1 MAKIPITLEAGTAD
15 GKLAESQAIYDSIL
29 KQFQSDINGEYKLT
43 KQQVAFLLPIVE
55 RLNDVQ
61 DTLTSIEADK
71 PLSAQQGKILKELL
85 DTKVIE
91 SGAVPMDSEPTKGNI
106 DHVVTSDGIHK
117 SFNKVNDKINLS
129 KDEES
134 IYPSDIFNQ
143 INTDEYIYV
152 QLDSNNKLIFG
163 ILPNGDIVYAFGVS
177 SQIKDYIESIKTELL
192 NKINDAATKTE
203 LTIAI
208 TGITENL
215 NKKVDKEEGKELI
228 DSEVN
233 STKCLYENG
242 KYISIEIDE
251 SGHLLE
257 ARLLNGTKVIYTNI
271 ETQSISIE
279 TDNNPEFIELHLDN
293 NNKLLYGITSTGDF
307 IFGIGVPSKIQESIN
322 NIVIEQTTV
331 LTDAI
336 NNLTESLNIEKQR
349 ALMAEEQLALKLSK
363 LNYEYDENNNIIKL
377 GNKRYKLIEDG
388 TITDYDFYILSFE
401 TKDNPDYK
409 YVITDKNNVIL
420 YSEKQDGTIFKAEL
434 DDPVLLDIVEH
445 FIENPPINLKD
456 YVLSVQKDIE
466 NPEYKVVYLDE
477 SNKIL
482 YSINV
487 DDVIYNP
494 DITHNSTTD
503 ESITG
508 KDLSYAINYME
519 SKDRPQK
526 NIEYE

>member
-1 MAKIPITLEAGTAD
+1 MAKIPIILESGRAD

-43 KQQVAFLLPIVE
+43 KQQVEFLLPIVE

-85 DTKVIE
+85 DAKVIE
-91 SGAVPMDSEPTKGNI
+91 SGNVPMDSEPTEGNT
-106 DHVVTSDGIHK
+106 DHVVTSDGIRK

-143 INTDEYIYV
+143 ININEYIYV

-163 ILPNGDIVYAFGVS
+163 ILPDGDIVYGFGVP
-177 SQIKDYIESIKTELL
+177 SQIKEYIESIKTELL
-192 NKINDAATKTE
+192 NKINDAATKEE
-203 LTIAI
+203 LTTTI
-208 TGITENL
+208 TVITETL
-215 NKKVDKEEGKELI
+215 NKKIDKEEGKELI

-233 STKCLYENG
+233 SIKFLYENSE
-242 KYISIEIDE
+242 YISIEIDE
-251 SGHLLE
+251 TGHLLE

-271 ETQSISIE
+271 ETQSVSIE
-279 TDNNPEFIELHLDN
+279 TNNNSEFVELHLDN
-293 NNKLLYGITSTGDF
+293 KNKLLYGITHTGDF
-307 IFGIGVPSKIQESIN
+307 IFGIGIPSKIQESIN
-322 NIVIEQTTV
+322 NIAIEQTNA

-336 NNLTESLNIEKQR
+336 KNLTEALNIEKQR

-363 LNYEYDENNNIIKL
+363 LNYEYEKDNNILKL
-377 GNKRYKLIEDG
+377 DNKRYKLIEDVI
-388 TITDYDFYILSFE
+388 ITNYDFYILSFE
-401 TKDNPDYK
+401 TTDNPEYK
-409 YVITDKNNVIL
+409 YVITDKNNIIL

-434 DDPVLLDIVEH
+434 DDPILLDIVEY
-445 FIENPPINLKD
+445 FIETHPFNWKD
-456 YVLSVQKDIE
+456 YVLSVQKDVE

-482 YSINV
+482 YSININ
-487 DDVIYNP
+487 DVIYNP
-494 DITHNSTTD
+494 DITHDSTTA

-508 KDLSYAINYME
+508 KDLSSAINYME
-519 SKDRPQK
+519 SNNRPQK
-526 NIEYE
+526 DIEYE

>member
-1 MAKIPITLEAGTAD
+1 MAKIPIILESGRAD

-29 KQFQSDINGEYKLT
+29 EQFQSDINGEYKLT
-43 KQQVAFLLPIVE
+43 KQQVEFLLPIVE

-61 DTLTSIEADK
+61 DTLTSIEADN
-71 PLSAQQGKILKELL
+71 PPSAQQGNILNKLL
-85 DTKVIE
+85 DAKVIE
-91 SGAVPMDSEPTKGNI
+91 SGNVPMDSEPMEGNT
-106 DHVVTSDGIHK
+106 DHVVTSDGIRK

-143 INTDEYIYV
+143 ININEYIYV

-163 ILPNGDIVYAFGVS
+163 ILPD
-177 SQIKDYIESIKTELL
+177 
-192 NKINDAATKTE
+192 
-203 LTIAI
+203 
-208 TGITENL
+208 
-215 NKKVDKEEGKELI
+215 
-228 DSEVN
+228 
-233 STKCLYENG
+233 
-242 KYISIEIDE
+242 
-251 SGHLLE
+251 
-257 ARLLNGTKVIYTNI
+257 
-271 ETQSISIE
+271 
-279 TDNNPEFIELHLDN
+279 
-293 NNKLLYGITSTGDF
+293 GDF

-322 NIVIEQTTV
+322 NIAIEQTNA

-336 NNLTESLNIEKQR
+336 KNLTEALNIEKQR

-363 LNYEYDENNNIIKL
+363 LNYEYEEDNNIIKL

-401 TKDNPDYK
+401 TIDNPEYK
-409 YVITDKNNVIL
+409 YVITDKNDIIL

-434 DDPVLLDIVEH
+434 EDPILLDIVEH
-445 FIENPPINLKD
+445 FIENPPINYKD
-456 YVLSVQKDIE
+456 YVLSVQKDVE

-482 YSINV
+482 YSINI

-494 DITHNSTTD
+494 DITHDSTTD

-508 KDLSYAINYME
+508 KDLSSVINYME
-519 SKDRPQK
+519 SNDRPQK
-526 NIEYE
+526 DIEYE

>member
-1 MAKIPITLEAGTAD
+1 MSKEDKEKLDNLVYD
-15 GKLAESQAIYDSIL
+15 GLDS
-29 KQFQSDINGEYKLT
+29 
-43 KQQVAFLLPIVE
+43 
-55 RLNDVQ
+55 NDGNK
-61 DTLTSIEADK
+61 A
-71 PLSAQQGKILKELL
+71 LSANQGKMLKELL
-85 DTKVIE
+85 DAKVIE
-91 SGAVPMDSEPTKGNI
+91 VGAVPMDEEPTEGNI

-152 QLDSNNKLIFG
+152 HLDSNNKLIFG
-163 ILPNGDIVYAFGVS
+163 ILPDGDIVYGFGIP
-177 SQIKDYIESIKTELL
+177 SQIKEYIESVKTELL
-192 NKINDAATKTE
+192 NKINDAATKAE
-203 LTIAI
+203 LTTAI
-208 TGITENL
+208 IGITENL

-233 STKCLYENG
+233 STKFLYENSE
-242 KYISIEIDE
+242 YISIEIDE

-271 ETQSISIE
+271 ETQSVSIE
-279 TDNNPEFIELHLDN
+279 TNNNPEFIELHLDN
-293 NNKLLYGITSTGDF
+293 NNKLLYGITPTGDF

-322 NIVIEQTTV
+322 NIVIEQTKV

-336 NNLTESLNIEKQR
+336 NNLTEALNIEKQR

-363 LNYEYDENNNIIKL
+363 LNYEYDEDNNILKL

-388 TITDYDFYILSFE
+388 IIANYDFYILSFE
-401 TKDNPDYK
+401 TIDNPEYK

-434 DDPVLLDIVEH
+434 DDPVLLDIVDY
-445 FIENPPINLKD
+445 FIENLPVNWKD
-456 YVLSVQKDIE
+456 YILSVEKDVE

-482 YSINV
+482 YSINI
-487 DDVIYNP
+487 DDIIYNP
-494 DITHNSTTD
+494 DITHDSTTD

-508 KDLSYAINYME
+508 KDLSSAINYME
-519 SKDRPQK
+519 SNDRPQK
-526 NIEYE
+526 YIEYE